1 MTGIQQDMHT
11 MTSHIGLVSSNVNRL
26 GNVVATLVERPR
38 PSSNG
43 ASTRR
48 NHPGSSSSSSVPL
61 QSGHRTQD
69 DDVMDVDDGAM
80 ADDETPLPVPRK
92 ARTGPKL
99 RGIPTKRDPERKALL
114 VRLHFQ
120 LLKEATY
127 LRVSMTGCNCCSLP
141 EIYGS

>member
-1 MTGIQQDMHT
+1 MNLLHPVDTCYAMKARNMSTLQGGMH
-11 MTSHIGLVSSNVNRL
+11 MMASNVQNMSSGVSRL
-26 GNVVATLVERPR
+26 GDMVETL
-38 PSSNG
+38 
-43 ASTRR
+43 TRR
-48 NHPGSSSSSSVPL
+48 NHPGSSSSSTVPR

-69 DDVMDVDDGAM
+69 GDVLDVDDGAV

-99 RGIPTKRDPERKALL
+99 RGVPTKRDPERKALL

-127 LRVSMTGCNCCSLP
+127 LRVSMIGCDC
-141 EIYGS
+141 

>member
-38 PSSNG
+38 PSFNG
-43 ASTRR
+43 AGTRR
-48 NHPGSSSSSSVPL
+48 TQPGPSSSSSVPR
-61 QSGHRTQD
+61 QSDHTTQD
-69 DDVMDVDDGAM
+69 SDVMDVDDGAM
-80 ADDETPLPVPRK
+80 ADVETPLPVPRK

-99 RGIPTKRDPERKALL
+99 RGVPTKRDPERKALL
-114 VRLHFQ
+114 VRIYFH

-127 LRVSMTGCNCCSLP
+127 LT
-141 EIYGS
+141 